1 MYIGIDLGGTNI
13 AAGIVDNNGNIIC
26 KDSVPTLAQRP
37 IEYVIGDMAQLCR
50 SICDKADINI
60 DDIESIGVG
69 CPGVVDRENGIVTY
83 ACNLKMNNT
92 PLCKILGEKLN
103 KKTYVENDAN
113 AAAWGEYIVNG
124 NNVDNFVFIT
134 LGTGI
139 GGGVIINHKL
149 YRGFNG
155 AGAEIG
161 HIILN
166 IDGKRCNCGNNGCW
180 EAYASVTALISQTER
195 AMQESPESLMNEWV
209 KINGKVSGRTAF
221 DCAKNGDKA
230 AKDVVDQYV
239 KYVGAGLISVLNIF
253 QPTKILIGGGISK
266 EGDFLLD
273 SVRKI
278 VYEGDYNKH
287 MPKTK
292 IEVATLFNDAGI
304 IGAALSCD

>member
-124 NNVDNFVFIT
+124 NNADNFVFIT

-155 AGAEIG
+155 AGAELG

-221 DCAKNGDKA
+221 ACAKNGDKA

-253 QPTKILIGGGISK
+253 QPTKILVGGGISK